1 MDEHAISFLGKGGQW
16 KCKWSRHHQVLGWK
30 IYVVTCI
37 IIRSDK
43 LRFFNLFLTNLII
56 SNQSTARRTSA
67 HSGTGN
73 RQSGGSRHHPSITSA
88 AAAGDIIRPPQP
100 PASLKNA
107 STGTLE
113 SRSSRISR
121 QSGLLQRT
129 PPTASTTPG
138 INEISKKNS
147 FNFREIG
154 FTKKSFFKTRLY
166 IFFIAD
172 AISPSGDSP
181 NHDEATCSTGVPLS
195 QVFAQQQIQKNPSRQ
210 NSIQSAGCPS
220 FFRFK
225 SCKFTKILMNF

>member
-1 MDEHAISFLGKGGQW
+1 MWQHLFCTCSQNHHDFSIYYKFSIFLP
-16 KCKWSRHHQVLGWK
+16 
-30 IYVVTCI
+30 
-37 IIRSDK
+37 
-43 LRFFNLFLTNLII
+43 

-73 RQSGGSRHHPSITSA
+73 RQSGGSRHLPSITSA

-138 INEISKKNS
+138 INHISKKKLLIFEKLVSRKNPFS
-147 FNFREIG
+147 
-154 FTKKSFFKTRLY
+154 KQDY
-166 IFFIAD
+166 IF
-172 AISPSGDSP
+172 SS
-181 NHDEATCSTGVPLS
+181 
-195 QVFAQQQIQKNPSRQ
+195 
-210 NSIQSAGCPS
+210 
-220 FFRFK
+220 
-225 SCKFTKILMNF
+225 